1 MTIINVDMSETDNK
15 FKELGYNKLFYK
27 DALIYEKKEPHPQ
40 QIIFYYDN
48 ETVWCE
54 QFIDERWRAME
65 IDKKIVRL
73 ILKKII
79 ELNW

>member
-15 FKELGYNKLFYK
+15 FK
-27 DALIYEKKEPHPQ
+27 
-40 QIIFYYDN
+40 
-48 ETVWCE
+48 
-54 QFIDERWRAME
+54 E